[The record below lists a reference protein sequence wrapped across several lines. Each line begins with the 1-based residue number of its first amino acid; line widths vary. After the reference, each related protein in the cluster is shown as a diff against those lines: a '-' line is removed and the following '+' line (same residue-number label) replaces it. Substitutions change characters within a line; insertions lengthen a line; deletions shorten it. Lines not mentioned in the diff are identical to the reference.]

1 MSETAGVPRLRPSVE
16 GDEETLWLMLYFA
29 SHSNDERGVGP
40 EDIRSN
46 PDLVGYIEGWR
57 RGGRIG
63 VIAEIGDSPIG
74 AAWLRLLVD
83 DDRANPVFM
92 GAETPEL
99 AIAVLPDHQGRGV
112 GSIMLSE
119 LLSISGHVDI
129 VLSVRADNPAV
140 RLYERFGFEG
150 SGTITNR
157 VGTVSIRMHRPAA
170 GGSSS
175 E

>member
-1 MSETAGVPRLRPSVE
+1 MSETGGAHRLRPSVE
-16 GDEETLWLMLYFA
+16 GDEETLWHMLYYA
-29 SHSNDERGVGP
+29 SHSNDQPGVGP
-40 EDIRSN
+40 QDIRSN
-46 PDLVGYIEGWR
+46 PDLVGYIEGWH

-63 VIAEIGDSPIG
+63 VIAEMGDIPIG
-74 AAWLRLLVD
+74 AAWLRRLVEG
-83 DDRANPVFM
+83 DRANPVFM
-92 GAETPEL
+92 DAETPEL

-112 GSIMLSE
+112 GSMMLSE
-119 LLSISGHVDI
+119 LLSMSGDVDI

-140 RLYERFGFEG
+140 RLYERYGFER

-170 GGSSS
+170 GQSLP